1 MLGPVFGPALWGLA
15 QARNALFA
23 YLPQRAALSVL
34 YAAVSAELEQVRG
47 RVRVRVRVP
56 CSSLPS
62 LPSSSR

>member
-34 YAAVSAELEQVRG
+34 YAAVSAELEQVSDQECG
-47 RVRVRVRVP
+47 
-56 CSSLPS
+56 
-62 LPSSSR
+62 